1 VKKGRLIFLI
11 IALIAACAFLFS
23 FFYAQAKKAAV
34 KKLNEEQLIHAKQAA
49 HGIEDFFATWTGIL
63 NSLSAMSDII
73 DVTPEGK
80 RHLKLFLDAHKDQVR
95 SVTRVDDKGIII
107 YTAPFSQSIGQ
118 DISGQKHMREILRR
132 HTPVV
137 SDVFRTVQGFDA
149 VALHVPVFRGTTFKG
164 TLAVVIDFQ
173 NLAKRYLEVIR
184 IGKTGY
190 AWMISRDGTELYDP
204 VPGFAGKSVFENVK
218 RYPSIIPMVQE
229 MLKGRQGVATYTF
242 DKIGERRIAPV
253 TKHAVYLPIHMGN
266 TFWSIAVASSEK
278 EMLSSLTSFRNRL
291 ILIVGILFLGGVL
304 FSLLAAKAWLIVGEE
319 KMRRQAEDEL
329 RSSEQRYRY
338 LFEQN
343 PAPMIIYR
351 RGTLQMLAVNEAFLK
366 HYGYTSSE
374 ALALRLPDIYPDEE
388 KEPIARL
395 AERLKGHAY
404 VGEWHHLKKD
414 GSLITIVARSHDMEY
429 CGLGARI
436 AVMTDITEMKRMEC
450 LLRESEVRF
459 RDSMEFLPIPIAI
472 SDLWER
478 IVYVNREF
486 TQTYG
491 YELNDI
497 PTVEVWAQRAYPDPD
512 YRERVFAQ
520 WYRDVADAA
529 KNGSATQIREYRVVC
544 GDGGSRDVEICMRQM
559 GDLRV
564 TSFNDVTERRRTEEE
579 LRALNETL
587 DQKVRER
594 TSELEAANLRLQEL
608 DRLKSTFIASMSHEL
623 RTPLNSIIGFTG
635 ILLQELAGPLNEE
648 QRKQLGMVKSSS
660 RHLLGLVTDIIDLS
674 KIEAGKLIPCM
685 EPFDL
690 SLAAREALETLRVTA
705 DRKSLQLAIET
716 PEQLMMESDHRR
728 VLQILV
734 NLIGNAVKFT
744 EKGAVTVNVGEEKGA
759 VRVSVRDSG
768 PGIRQEDM
776 DRLFRFFSRIVSE
789 EGPLQEGTGLGLYL
803 SKKMANLLGGDIT
816 AESEF
821 GTGSVFTLTL
831 PLRKME
837 AS

>member
-1 VKKGRLIFLI
+1 VKKGNLLFLI
-11 IALIAACAFLFS
+11 IALIAVCSFLFTT
-23 FFYAQAKKAAV
+23 FYAQAKKAAV
-34 KKLNEEQLIHAKQAA
+34 EKLNEEQMIHAKQAA
-49 HGIEDFFATWTGIL
+49 HGIEEFFTTWTGVL
-63 NSLSAMSDII
+63 TSFSGMNDVI
-73 DVTPEGK
+73 DVTPDGK
-80 RHLKLFLDAHKDQVR
+80 KLLELFHEAHKAQV
-95 SVTRVDDKGIII
+95 SSITRVDEYGVIIFTVP
-107 YTAPFSQSIGQ
+107 YPQSIGS
-118 DISGQKHMREILRR
+118 DISRQKHIRDILKNRK
-132 HTPVV
+132 PVL
-137 SDVFRTVQGFDA
+137 SDVFRTVQGFEA
-149 VALHVPVFRGTTFKG
+149 VALHVPVFKGNTFKG
-164 TLAVVIDFQ
+164 TIAVVIDFKS
-173 NLAKRYLEVIR
+173 LAKQYLEVIR
-184 IGKTGY
+184 IGETGS
-190 AWMISRDGTELYDP
+190 AWVISRDGVELYDP
-204 VPGFAGKSVFENVK
+204 VPGYTGKSVFESCK
-218 RYPSIIPMVQE
+218 RFPSLTPMVQE

-242 DKIGERRIAPV
+242 DRIGEQRVVPV
-253 TKHAVYLPIHMGN
+253 IKHAVYMPIHIGN

-278 EMLSSLTSFRNRL
+278 EMLSSLTSFRNKL

-304 FSLLAAKAWLIVGEE
+304 FALLAAKAWLIVGEE
-319 KMRRQAEDEL
+319 KKRMQAEDEL

-343 PAPMIIYR
+343 PAPMLIYQ
-351 RGTLQMLAVNEAFLK
+351 RGTLRILAVNEAFLR
-366 HYGYTSSE
+366 HYGYSAGE
-374 ALALRLPDIYPDEE
+374 ALTLRLPDLYPDEE

-404 VGEWHHLKKD
+404 VGEWHHLKSD

-429 CGLGARI
+429 FGLDARI
-436 AVMTDITEMKRMEC
+436 AVITDITDMKRMEC

-459 RDSMEFLPIPIAI
+459 RESMEFLPIPIAI
-472 SDLWER
+472 SDSWER

-486 TQTYG
+486 TRTYG

-497 PTVEVWAQRAYPDPD
+497 PTVDAWAQRAYPDPA
-512 YRERVFAQ
+512 YRERAFAQ
-520 WYRDVADAA
+520 WDRDVADALE
-529 KNGSATQIREYRVVC
+529 KGTATQIREYRVVC

-579 LRALNETL
+579 LRSLNETL

-594 TSELEAANLRLQEL
+594 TSELEAANQRLQEL

-674 KIEAGKLIPCM
+674 KIEAGKLMPCM
-685 EPFDL
+685 ESFDL

-705 DRKSLQLAIET
+705 DRKSLQLEIET

-744 EKGAVTVNVGEEKGA
+744 EKGAVTVNVREEKGA